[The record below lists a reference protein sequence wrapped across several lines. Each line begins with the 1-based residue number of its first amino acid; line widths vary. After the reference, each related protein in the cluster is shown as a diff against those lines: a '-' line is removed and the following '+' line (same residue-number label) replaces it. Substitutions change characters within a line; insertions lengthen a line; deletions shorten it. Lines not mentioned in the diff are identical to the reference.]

1 MKSYQLD
8 LEDVAFSDSSM
19 NVLNGT
25 LSEFERFDSRLEP
38 AALSTSEL
46 VDLFLEYRKRVGAAR
61 KQAAGPGSNEQ

>member
-1 MKSYQLD
+1 MKSYELD
-8 LEDVAFSDSSM
+8 LKDSAFSDSSL

-25 LSEFERFDSRLEP
+25 LSEFERFDSKVES

-61 KQAAGPGSNEQ
+61 KQVSGTGSNEQ

>member
-8 LEDVAFSDSSM
+8 LEDAAFSDSSM

-61 KQAAGPGSNEQ
+61 KQRQDLE